1 MLHFDYTIW
10 GHGWANVMI
19 ADSAAKHTNC
29 VTCAA
34 DNDPLQETLQACILL
49 LDGADKCAVSYFDEP
64 GEHRFRFVRNGSS
77 IRASVVWF
85 PDGLGWMPP
94 KERWVRGNEGW
105 EDISDESPWPK
116 SATVFDGTIPL
127 PLLCRDVLAAASRIL
142 DTHGIDGYAH
152 IWNGEFPTDEF
163 GRLSEIIDQ

>member
-1 MLHFDYTIW
+1 MLHFDYSIW
-10 GHGWANVMI
+10 VHGWANVMI
-19 ADSAAKHTNC
+19 ADSAARHTNC
-29 VTCAA
+29 VTYVAP
-34 DNDPLQETLQACILL
+34 NDPLQETLEACILL
-49 LDGADKCAVSYFDEP
+49 LDGADKYAVSYFDEP
-64 GEHRFRFVRNGSS
+64 GEHRFRFVRSGSS

-85 PDGLGWMPP
+85 PAGLGWMPP
-94 KERWVRGNEGW
+94 KETWVRGNEGW

-142 DTHGIDGYAH
+142 DTHGIDGYAQ

-163 GRLSEIIDQ
+163 GRLSEIIYQ